1 MIELVNKLTGGRMW
15 VAEDRVSEY
24 LAAGHKKPVASQDT
38 EKPTSKAP
46 KQTRKGK

>member
-1 MIELVNKLTGGRMW
+1 MIKFINKITGTEMW

-38 EKPTSKAP
+38 KKPTSKAP